1 MRAAPPITCIRF
13 KGVPLLKSFKSSLAC
28 GLACLAFAAPGAAN
42 SATTYVNPMGDTNG
56 SERCLEGY
64 QCVGGSYSGALSL
77 ISIFEMDLGFAPG
90 SFTRVDDALD
100 RIWANTLAN
109 GGEVQA
115 LARYAADS
123 SRLGYD
129 AGSGYVGLTSVVAD
143 RRVRVN
149 HSASWFGDT
158 HSGDLVKVSDS
169 WITIPLAAGAPF
181 AFILKDVTMDYKI
194 TSNPGPG
201 VGSAGYANTGLTLLD
216 YMVTYLVP
224 DSVPHYFIAWE
235 DRNPRLGNM
244 GDRDYNDLVVEVRY
258 ANPVPEPESYAL
270 LGVGLV
276 LLGWVGAG
284 RS

>member
-1 MRAAPPITCIRF
+1 MLRF
-13 KGVPLLKSFKSSLAC
+13 ASLVL
-28 GLACLAFAAPGAAN
+28 GFIAFAA
-42 SATTYVNPMGDTNG
+42 SASMTYVNPLGAADG

-64 QCVGGSYSGALSL
+64 QCAGGSYDGALSL
-77 ISIFEMDLGFAPG
+77 ISIFEKDLGFAPG

-100 RIWANTLAN
+100 RLWANTLAY

-115 LARYAADS
+115 LARYAGDGS
-123 SRLGYD
+123 KLGYD

-158 HSGDLVKVSDS
+158 HSGDLVKVADS

-181 AFILKDVTMDYKI
+181 AFILKDITMDYKI

-201 VGSAGYANTGLTLLD
+201 VGSAGYANSGLTLLD
-216 YMVTYLVP
+216 YMVTYRVP

-235 DRNPRLGNM
+235 DRNPLLGNM

-270 LGVGLV
+270 LLAGLGMIAFAARRRRRALV
-276 LLGWVGAG
+276 LK
-284 RS
+284 SH